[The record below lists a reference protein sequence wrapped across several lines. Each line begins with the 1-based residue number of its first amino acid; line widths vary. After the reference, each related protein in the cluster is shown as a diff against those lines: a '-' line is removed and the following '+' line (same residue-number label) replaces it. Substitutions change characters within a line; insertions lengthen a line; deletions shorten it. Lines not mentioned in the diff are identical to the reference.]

1 MKRLREAADVSLP
14 ALLEGVNRQR
24 PAYQDFDREDV
35 ERHVEAALRSN
46 AAEALSVLLSCK
58 RGDDTELYPDDRLRK
73 RGKDLVKI
81 AVEAE
86 AVECCLMLFSAI
98 KKIEESSPEEVRPP
112 RVWIISPKEALE
124 MAQEQLQLAGR
135 DEEGGGK
142 RRVARALLYH
152 AMRRPKGN
160 NGLKPKDENRAIQKG
175 GKFSLE
181 ADGVAVQWP
190 EHRADMSAELC
201 EAYGV
206 KAGGYDISDGAEHVP
221 VMWVNEMD
229 GPPLPLLE
237 RRADRPAS
245 GRRLTCVCAHPV
257 PWHRGA
263 PAGLRVHSA
272 VRRGRRAP
280 GLAAEGSQG
289 VQLQLKLAGRVQD
302 GEGPVRRA
310 HLQRQAGKR
319 GRRATASWSEEPRH
333 GAERPRAQ
341 RQRGS
346 RAPARVAT
354 WPTDAMPAFPIR
366 SLQMQ
371 LGLQMPADVRWPPDA
386 ARVGATLAGA
396 VTRRG
401 RPRDPDCK
409 SAPPA
414 AAVAPT
420 AQVFKHKDKGWCLRT
435 LSPIK
440 KGDFIMEYVGE
451 VISQEEHLIRT
462 GRFPDLEDYLMDIA
476 KPSTKIDAYLVRSR
490 RLRRQLRRPLPPPAP
505 PPCVQVRNIAAF
517 AAFACRPAYANM
529 EKKARFC
536 SHWDKRVFH
545 VAFLAKC
552 NIQPGDELTYLRVD
566 GPPPANSTKN
576 CKCGAPGCNR
586 KM

>member
-58 RGDDTELYPDDRLRK
+58 RGDDTELYPDDRLRE

-229 GPPLPLLE
+229 EAPPPGFVYI
-237 RRADRPAS
+237 RRCVAGDVHPDWLRKAAKECNFNSNSQGACRTEKDPCAEPIFN
-245 GRRLTCVCAHPV
+245 GKPENAVGECNWACKCPLTC
-257 PWHRGA
+257 
-263 PAGLRVHSA
+263 
-272 VRRGRRAP
+272 
-280 GLAAEGSQG
+280 
-289 VQLQLKLAGRVQD
+289 AGR
-302 GEGPVRRA
+302 PM
-310 HLQRQAGKR
+310 
-319 GRRATASWSEEPRH
+319 
-333 GAERPRAQ
+333 
-341 RQRGS
+341 QRGS
-346 RAPARVAT
+346 
-354 WPTDAMPAFPIR
+354 
-366 SLQMQ
+366 
-371 LGLQMPADVRWPPDA
+371 GLR
-386 ARVGATLAGA
+386 L
-396 VTRRG
+396 
-401 RPRDPDCK
+401 
-409 SAPPA
+409 
-414 AAVAPT
+414 
-420 AQVFKHKDKGWCLRT
+420 QVFKHKYKGWCLRT

-476 KPSTKIDAYLVRSR
+476 KPSTKIDAYL
-490 RLRRQLRRPLPPPAP
+490 
-505 PPCVQVRNIAAF
+505 VRNIAAF